1 MNSKSGPWQSIAIA
15 LVVIGILA
23 LALGGYM
30 NSIGQAVLSPFVN
43 AQAWIT
49 VRYYAYRDLIA
60 SPEEI
65 ADLYRRNA
73 QLEAEISNL
82 QTEIIALRQQV
93 VEVEMLTTL
102 LDFARARPQ
111 NDYQAAAVIGRD
123 PRPFLQYVII
133 NRGSDDGI
141 KRGMPVVSAEG
152 LIGRVAAVTA
162 GAARVQLITDPS
174 SKVNVLILPAEV
186 DAVVQGSIT
195 SDIFLDLIPQ
205 DAPINPGD
213 LVLTSGLGGN
223 YPPDILVGQISSVR
237 KEATA
242 LFQQASL
249 QPVVDFNRLQIVLII
264 VNFTPLDISPLLP
277 EGVQG
282 RP

>member
-49 VRYYAYRDLIA
+49 VRYNAYRDLIA

>member
-111 NDYQAAAVIGRD
+111 NEYQAAAVIGRD